1 VLLFPRQVLFFTLA
15 PVLDVGFAFAV
26 FAMVL
31 VVQHFFWCCCEMNS
45 NVISAVYETQKTSA
59 AHKNKIRVMKFVMC
73 MKIQKTSAVRK
84 NTIHH

>member
-1 VLLFPRQVLFFTLA
+1 
-15 PVLDVGFAFAV
+15 
-26 FAMVL
+26 
-31 VVQHFFWCCCEMNS
+31 MNS